1 MTNDPA
7 KRDQMT
13 KEVQSSKSEGRRK
26 VVRELR
32 QERHVYRHE

>member
-1 MTNDPA
+1 MAMTNDEW
-7 KRDQMT
+7 QMT